1 MGLRNLFGKSTT
13 PSIPVVP
20 VEEVTVSCCLHV
32 PLSAI
37 NSLQLWRGFLS
48 RTSREATNC
57 TIIYHISSD
66 VLQPALLKFPVLL
79 QTVSVARNT
88 TYSISSKIVCHSFFH
103 VLPTDL
109 S

>member
-37 NSLQLWRGFLS
+37 NSLQWRGFLS

-57 TIIYHISSD
+57 TIIYHISSH
-66 VLQPALLKFPVLL
+66 VLLLALLK
-79 QTVSVARNT
+79 
-88 TYSISSKIVCHSFFH
+88 
-103 VLPTDL
+103 
-109 S
+109 